1 MRIRG
6 LQMCVETLH
15 FDAKESVNILYLT
28 TGLYVTIGAGKDKA
42 RDYRAEREV
51 SFTVTTK

>member
-15 FDAKESVNILYLT
+15 FDAEESVNILYLT